1 MVVQWSCSLQRGKG
15 KRYSKEPKRSIWTS
29 LTSCWKQG
37 YEWGWGGG
45 YYLSSDQDEN
55 GVGLTDDEIRAEVD
69 TFMFEGHDTTA
80 SGELVACHVTMLLHP
95 LPY

>member
-1 MVVQWSCSLQRGKG
+1 MG
-15 KRYSKEPKRSIWTS
+15 RS
-29 LTSCWKQG
+29 G
-37 YEWGWGGG
+37 DGEEWGWGGG

>member
-1 MVVQWSCSLQRGKG
+1 MSGDG
-15 KRYSKEPKRSIWTS
+15 E
-29 LTSCWKQG
+29 
-37 YEWGWGGG
+37 EWGWGGVG
-45 YYLSSDQDEN
+45 MGRSGDGEEGITSSDQDEN
-55 GVGLTDDEIRAEVD
+55 GVGLTDEEIRAEVD